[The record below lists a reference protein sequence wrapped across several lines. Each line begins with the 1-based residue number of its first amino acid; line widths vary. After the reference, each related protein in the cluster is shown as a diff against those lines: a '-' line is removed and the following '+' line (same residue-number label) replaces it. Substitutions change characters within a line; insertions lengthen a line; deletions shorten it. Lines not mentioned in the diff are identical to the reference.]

1 MKTTFK
7 ILTIFILFSIL
18 FISTVNAAS
27 ILMNLEDY
35 TQNIQNTVQDE
46 NNLDDTNITENQL
59 DNNSTND
66 QTNIV
71 NEPESEDEDDSTR
84 VTYSAASNDGE
95 FLTTEN
101 ILSIIIIVIGILLVF
116 FAVAILIRIK

>member
-7 ILTIFILFSIL
+7 ILMLIILFSIL

-35 TQNIQNTVQDE
+35 TQNVQNAVQDE
-46 NNLDDTNITENQL
+46 NNLVDINTTENQL
-59 DNNSTND
+59 DNNILDN
-66 QTNIV
+66 QTNSV
-71 NEPESEDEDDSTR
+71 NESEDEDDNLR
-84 VTYSAASNDGE
+84 VTYSTTSSDDDN

-101 ILSIIIIVIGILLVF
+101 ILSIIIIVIGVLLVF

>member
-7 ILTIFILFSIL
+7 ILMLIILFSIL

-35 TQNIQNTVQDE
+35 TQNVQNAVHDE
-46 NNLDDTNITENQL
+46 NNLVDTNTTENQL
-59 DNNSTND
+59 DNNILDN
-66 QTNIV
+66 QTNSV
-71 NEPESEDEDDSTR
+71 NESEDEDDNLR
-84 VTYSAASNDGE
+84 VTYSTTSSDDDN

-101 ILSIIIIVIGILLVF
+101 ILSIIIIVIGVLLVF